1 MIRMKSILKA
11 DQILMLAVFL
21 LLIFGLVMITSI
33 GVPKSIQLSAPGVLY
48 PNCGDAEVD
57 CYLLFKNHLIRLG
70 VGIVAFF
77 VAFKLP
83 IKFWE
88 KISIVLFFGMFFML
102 SFVLLMGDGF
112 GTIAKSWLVISGT
125 SLQPTEFAKLALI
138 LYLAYFFTKKG
149 RKIEDFAEGFIPF
162 VIMSGLIAV
171 PMLMQPDLGS
181 TLVIGVI
188 AVSMYFI
195 AGARAKHLLIGFF
208 AALFLAIILVTSI
221 SHVRERFVSFSN
233 VGEEC
238 VEDNCWQSKQAN
250 IAVGSGGLF
259 GKGLTQGIQKSYWLP
274 QATDDFIFAASAEEL
289 GFLRIVFIII
299 AYFVIAQRG
308 FYIANHARSNFESLV
323 AVGITV
329 WIVMQ
334 AFINI
339 AVNTAL
345 MPVTGIT
352 LPFVSYGGSSLIASM
367 VGVGILLSI
376 SAQKGNHARTTNRRR
391 NSRSRNSKPG
401 RYRRIY

>member
-11 DQILMLAVFL
+11 DHVLMLAVFL

-70 VGIVAFF
+70 IGIVAFF

-88 KISIVLFFGMFFML
+88 KISIILFFGMFFML
-102 SFVLLMGDGF
+102 TFVLLMGDGF

-149 RKIEDFAEGFIPF
+149 KKIEDFAEGFIPF

-181 TLVIGVI
+181 TLVIGII

-208 AALFLAIILVTSI
+208 AALFLAIILITSI
-221 SHVRERFVSFSN
+221 PHVRERFVSFSN

-238 VEDNCWQSKQAN
+238 LEDNCWQSKQAN

-299 AYFVIAQRG
+299 AYFVVAQRG

-352 LPFVSYGGSSLIASM
+352 LPFVSYGGSSLISSM
-367 VGVGILLSI
+367 IGVGILLSI
-376 SAQKGNHARTTNRRR
+376 SAQKGNYARTTNRRR